1 MLTYIL
7 NILYYTI
14 LQVDPDAAKTE
25 VNKLEPFNMK
35 YKETHLKQ
43 LYSLFPNEK
52 KAIDQFIIISNKS
65 MFYVKLYLFARLLP
79 KWAQAVFW
87 GFVPKSILATVDR
100 TAKEVLPE
108 LTSDKKLIALLSS
121 MWIDTGA
128 RPDKATFML
137 TASVFRGT

>member
-1 MLTYIL
+1 
-7 NILYYTI
+7 
-14 LQVDPDAAKTE
+14 
-25 VNKLEPFNMK
+25 MK

-43 LYSLFPNEK
+43 LYALFPKEK

-137 TASVFRGT
+137 TASVFRGGYL